1 MSGWRWVVHDAAGS
15 DVSSTETFSSKD
27 DAEAWLG
34 LHWSELLDDGGESV
48 TLMEDDRAEYRM
60 GLREE

>member
-1 MSGWRWVVHDAAGS
+1 MNGWRWVVHDAAGS
-15 DVSSTETFSSKD
+15 DVSSTEAFPSKD

-34 LHWSELLDDGGESV
+34 AHWSELLDDGGESV
-48 TLMEDDRAEYRM
+48 TLMEGDRAEYRM